1 MLQLI
6 NKQIILPSGLTGT
19 TVAPRTNS
27 YTNSGDMLECK
38 FINDKFNYYRTDKK
52 IDLHLINYSNDTYVN
67 LGDWVEASEINHVIN
82 DMP

>member
-6 NKQIILPSGLTGT
+6 DIVITGATSGLTLQIKGS
-19 TVAPRTNS
+19 AFTN
-27 YTNSGDMLECK
+27 TGDMLECK

-52 IDLHLINYSNDTYVN
+52 IDLHLVNYVNDKYVN
-67 LGDWVEASEINHVIN
+67 LGDWVDAKEINHIIN